1 MLLLADI
8 FRSLIFGA
16 FIYFVLQFWAE
27 RFNEVH
33 KEEEDEYL
41 KEEQRKDLLFFRVIS
56 ILAFSFFWWGFIY
69 PGLQ

>member
-1 MLLLADI
+1 MLLIIMDI
-8 FRSLIFGA
+8 IRSLIFGA

-33 KEEEDEYL
+33 KEEEGEYL

-56 ILAFSFFWWGFIY
+56 ILAFSFLGWGLFI
-69 PGLQ
+69 G